1 MNMQRKSAF
10 SRRLPDFI
18 TEEIVKFLI
27 KKNAPVEF
35 KQLFDTVYAR
45 LKEKHSVSGG
55 EEMLR
60 LRVYEKLHTLAEMSM
75 VKKVGKKYR
84 ALAAIAKAL
93 PTKGGLRKRASVAKK
108 AAPAKTAA
116 KPAAAKKAAPAKRPE
131 AAKKVA
137 PAKPAKKAIP
147 AKKTA
152 PAKPAK
158 KVTKAAR
165 KA

>member
-1 MNMQRKSAF
+1 MQRKSAF

-60 LRVYEKLHTLAEMSM
+60 LRVYEKLHTLSEMNM

-93 PTKGGLRKRASVAKK
+93 PAKGSTRKK
-108 AAPAKTAA
+108 APAVKKAIPTKKTAPAK
-116 KPAAAKKAAPAKRPE
+116 PV

-137 PAKPAKKAIP
+137 PAKPAATKKA
-147 AKKTA
+147 AS
-152 PAKPAK
+152 AKPALKKKAAAAKPVK
-158 KVTKAAR
+158 KVTKAVR